1 MVILKLFLKKFH
13 TVSHYIILLAY
24 LFGVAS
30 CSDSSNDTEKPKIAL
45 ELPKSNDTIRLSVQS
60 QIPIVFTAT
69 DNDELHEVKV
79 TLKNSKGD
87 ELYSDSKDVDAAE
100 YRFQHNYVPT
110 GITVATQFIL
120 KIEAS
125 DHHDNET
132 ELEINFIVIP

>member
-1 MVILKLFLKKFH
+1 MAILKLLLKKYS
-13 TVSHYIILLAY
+13 TVSLCSI
-24 LFGVAS
+24 LFGVLFCVAS

-45 ELPKSNDTIRLSVQS
+45 ELPKSSDTIQLSVQS

-87 ELYSDSKDVDAAE
+87 ELYSNVKDVDAAE
-100 YRFQHNYVPT
+100 YHFQHNYVPT

-132 ELEINFIVIP
+132 ELEINFFVIP